1 MKFLV
6 FITLIVASSSLHA
19 SQVDDLATYFNQYNE
34 QSKITINY
42 DDVSQVLSMS
52 VLEVGMSDRKVMES
66 RAVNNKT
73 GTKLRTNRGRKTA
86 FEANRFLFKEVKS
99 TKVADI
105 VVSIRKDLQKLPDYI
120 DLRELGRDE
129 QLAYWLNLYNI
140 GLIEKLVEA
149 YPKYDLEDELEEKNN
164 FLNEKFIT
172 LLGKDVSL
180 NDIKYNIVFKNY
192 ANNPVVLYGFPVGI
206 IGSPSI
212 NAIAFTGENV
222 YKSLGYLAREFV
234 NSNRGTISKDSDTV
248 EVSKYYASTMPFLF
262 NNDEEK
268 LRKHL
273 MDYAKY
279 DIKEPLSVAKK
290 LEFEIEAWTV
300 VNVEGS
306 MRSFGGNIST
316 NNAALLNAV
325 VSNSTVTGAEGS
337 ANGIG
342 AVNLGFLAGQI
353 QEQHVDFG
361 RVSPEMAD
369 YLKKINS
376 KYKDRKG
383 KVEIKDLNPD
393 DRVGSSN

>member
-1 MKFLV
+1 MKFLTY
-6 FITLIVASSSLHA
+6 ITLIVASFTLKA
-19 SQVDDLATYFNQYNE
+19 SQVDELATYFNQYNE

-42 DDVSQVLSMS
+42 DDVTQILSMS

-86 FEANRFLFKEVKS
+86 FEANRFLFKEVKNTQVS
-99 TKVADI
+99 DI
-105 VVSIRKDLQKLPDYI
+105 VVAIRKDLQKLPDYI

-149 YPKYDLEDELEEKNN
+149 YPKYDLEDELEEESN
-164 FLNEKFIT
+164 FLNDKFIT
-172 LLGKDVSL
+172 ILDKSVSL
-180 NDIKYNIVFKNY
+180 NDIKFDIVFKNY
-192 ANNPVVLYGFPVGI
+192 ANNPVVLYGFPLGI

-212 NAIAFTGENV
+212 NAMAYTGENV
-222 YKSLGYLAREFV
+222 YKSLGYLAREFI
-234 NSNRGTISKDSDTV
+234 NSNRGTIAKNNDVV
-248 EVSKYYASTMPFLF
+248 EVSKYYETAMPLF
-262 NNDEEK
+262 NNDEER

-290 LEFEIEAWTV
+290 LEFDIEAWTV

-306 MRSFGGNIST
+306 MRNFGGSIST

-325 VSNSTVTGAEGS
+325 VSNSTVKGAEGS

-342 AVNLGFLAGQI
+342 AANLGFLAGQI
-353 QEQHVDFG
+353 QEQHIDFG
-361 RVSPEMAD
+361 RVSPEMAE
-369 YLKKINS
+369 YLKEVNS

-383 KVEIKDLNPD
+383 SVEIKDINPQ